1 MKTKTIS
8 NRIKIWCLCI
18 AIGAV
23 YTGCGALNM
32 SINDAARQA
41 VQNQQAP
48 VPDKGGTHA
57 NQ

>member
-32 SINDAARQA
+32 SIYEAAQQA
-41 VQNQQAP
+41 IPNQQAP
-48 VPDKGGTHA
+48 GPDKDGTRA